1 MQGVIITIPHNQTLL
16 TVVCVTMLYEAMD
29 THLYIYNYVHA
40 DWSTNVAMYILHTVP
55 ELQYQPPPTC
65 PANYVPR
72 VELLSKISSAI
83 LNSDITPT
91 IGTTVTIRGIGG
103 IGKSTI
109 AKALCHD
116 PLIKEH
122 FINGFLWISLTSPLP
137 SAMTVLSEIYQRLTD
152 KSTTS
157 NVSVMITKLKSL
169 LSNPSCK
176 LLVVLDDVSEAKDAM
191 MFVDI
196 FSSCKIVLTT
206 RKMNINAKIPPMACF
221 DVTPMS
227 VDEAVKLLT
236 LNIFE
241 LETLCANDMN
251 KIQKLAR
258 DLHCWPLLLNLVH
271 GQLYVHCI
279 EWSESPQDV
288 IVKVQQK
295 LCDSGLT
302 AFDPENQLEA
312 SRENAV
318 RASITASL
326 ELLTK
331 DEEVVLLYI
340 ASSIIGFGVYTIKD
354 FLSTVLEMDTKQFD
368 KCTRNLWCHGL
379 ISFQDVTFPNV
390 VTKIPCI
397 GIHEVIAHYINE
409 NMPDEFYLKVT
420 NKTLKAFHS
429 VFFEK
434 YFFTDEAISI
444 GQLFICQV
452 DAILIPFW
460 IRFSMIR
467 TKYLQILVLQ
477 ILDELA
483 EKKVQLLQN
492 DDFFPT
498 NRFPSVKH
506 IHKVIEQD
514 CKSIHS
520 LLADGKHNEAMT
532 WAKQYFDNHPHKITW
547 ETVITYFNSLLDSC
561 KSNISDLGISVIEN
575 CICFCSKE
583 FTSFNLLQRHTMLN
597 IIAYNH
603 VLYLMD
609 AGASDND
616 IKHYL
621 LCLTLLS
628 Y

>member
-1 MQGVIITIPHNQTLL
+1 MSVLIGQLRIC
-16 TVVCVTMLYEAMD
+16 VC
-29 THLYIYNYVHA
+29 
-40 DWSTNVAMYILHTVP
+40 ILHTAP

-65 PANYVPR
+65 PANHVPR
-72 VELLSKISSAI
+72 VELVKEISSAI
-83 LNSDITPT
+83 LNSEITPT

-122 FINGFLWISLTSPLP
+122 FINGFLWISLTPPLP
-137 SAMTVLSEIYQRLTD
+137 NPMTMLSEIYQRLTD
-152 KSTTS
+152 KLTTS

-169 LSNPSCK
+169 VSNPLCK
-176 LLVVLDDVSEAKDAM
+176 LLVILDDVSEAKDAM

-241 LETLCANDMN
+241 VETLYANDMN

-288 IVKVQQK
+288 ILKVQQK
-295 LCDSGLT
+295 LFDNGLT

-318 RASITASL
+318 RASVTASL
-326 ELLTK
+326 ELLTE

-354 FLSTVLEMDTKQFD
+354 FLSIVLEMDTKQFD

-420 NKTLKAFHS
+420 NKTLETFHS
-429 VFFEK
+429 VLLEK
-434 YFFTDEAISI
+434 YLFTDAATSI
-444 GQLFICQV
+444 GQLFVCQV

-467 TKYLQILVLQ
+467 TKYVQIIVLKM
-477 ILDELA
+477 LDELA
-483 EKKVQLLQN
+483 EKIVQLLQN
-492 DDFFPT
+492 NSFFPT

-514 CKSIHS
+514 CRSIHL

-532 WAKQYFDNHPHKITW
+532 WAKQYFDNHPYKITL
-547 ETVITYFNSLLDSC
+547 ETAITYLNTLFDSC
-561 KSNISDLGISVIEN
+561 KSNFSDVGISGIED

-583 FTSFNLLQRHTMLN
+583 ITNFSLLQRHTVLN

-609 AGASDND
+609 AAASDND

-621 LCLTLLS
+621 LCSNLFTNS
-628 Y
+628 RE

>member
-1 MQGVIITIPHNQTLL
+1 M
-16 TVVCVTMLYEAMD
+16 CAF
-29 THLYIYNYVHA
+29 
-40 DWSTNVAMYILHTVP
+40 LHTAP

-65 PANYVPR
+65 PANHVPR
-72 VELLSKISSAI
+72 VELVKEISSAI

-122 FINGFLWISLTSPLP
+122 FINGFLWISLTPPLP
-137 SAMTVLSEIYQRLTD
+137 NPMTMLSEIYQRLTD
-152 KSTTS
+152 KLTTS

-169 LSNPSCK
+169 VSNPSCK
-176 LLVVLDDVSEAKDAM
+176 LLVILDDVSEAKDAM

-241 LETLCANDMN
+241 VETLCANDIN

-288 IVKVQQK
+288 ILKVQQK
-295 LCDSGLT
+295 LFDNGLT
-302 AFDPENQLEA
+302 AFNPENQLEA

-318 RASITASL
+318 RASVTASL
-326 ELLTK
+326 ELLTE
-331 DEEVVLLYI
+331 DEEIVLLYI

-354 FLSTVLEMDTKQFD
+354 FLSIVLEMDTKQFD

-420 NKTLKAFHS
+420 NKTLETFHS
-429 VFFEK
+429 VLLEK
-434 YFFTDEAISI
+434 YLFTDAATSI
-444 GQLFICQV
+444 GQLFVCQV

-467 TKYLQILVLQ
+467 TKYVQIIVLKM
-477 ILDELA
+477 LDELA
-483 EKKVQLLQN
+483 EKIVQLLQN
-492 DDFFPT
+492 NNFFPT

-514 CKSIHS
+514 CRSIHL

-532 WAKQYFDNHPHKITW
+532 WAKQYFDNHPYKITL
-547 ETVITYFNSLLDSC
+547 ETAITYLNTLFDSY
-561 KSNISDLGISVIEN
+561 KSNFSDVGILGIED

-583 FTSFNLLQRHTMLN
+583 ITNFSLLQRHTVLN

-609 AGASDND
+609 AAASDND

-621 LCLTLLS
+621 LCSHLFTNS
-628 Y
+628 RE

>member
-1 MQGVIITIPHNQTLL
+1 MSI
-16 TVVCVTMLYEAMD
+16 YE
-29 THLYIYNYVHA
+29 
-40 DWSTNVAMYILHTVP
+40 SLHTAP

-65 PANYVPR
+65 PANHVPR
-72 VELLSKISSAI
+72 VELLKEISSAI

-122 FINGFLWISLTSPLP
+122 FINGFLWISLTPPLP
-137 SAMTVLSEIYQRLTD
+137 NPMTMLSEIYQRLTD
-152 KSTTS
+152 KSAKMNAS
-157 NVSVMITKLKSL
+157 ILITKIKSL
-169 LSNPSCK
+169 VSSPLCK
-176 LLVVLDDVSEAKDAM
+176 LLVILDDVSEAKDAM

-206 RKMNINAKIPPMACF
+206 RKMNINSKIPSMACF
-221 DVTPMS
+221 DIKPMS

-236 LNIFE
+236 LNTFE
-241 LETLCANDMN
+241 LETLYANDRN
-251 KIQKLAR
+251 KVQELAK

-279 EWSESPQDV
+279 EWNESPQDA
-288 IVKVQQK
+288 ILKVQQK
-295 LCDSGLT
+295 LFDNGLT
-302 AFDPENQLEA
+302 AFDPEDQLEA

-326 ELLTK
+326 ELLSK
-331 DEEVVLLYI
+331 DEDVVLLYI

-354 FLSTVLEMDTKQFD
+354 FLSIVLEMDPKQFD
-368 KCTRNLWCHGL
+368 KCIRNLWCHGL
-379 ISFQDVTFPNV
+379 ISFQNVTFPDA

-409 NMPDEFYLKVT
+409 NVPDEFYLKVT
-420 NKTLKAFHS
+420 NKTLETFHS
-429 VFFEK
+429 VLFEK
-434 YFFTDEAISI
+434 YFFTDVAINI

-467 TKYLQILVLQ
+467 TKYVQILVFR

-483 EKKVQLLQN
+483 EKNVQLLQN
-492 DDFFPT
+492 DDFFHT
-498 NRFPSVKH
+498 NQFPSVKH

-514 CKSIHS
+514 CKSIHL
-520 LLADGKHNEAMT
+520 LLADGKHNEA
-532 WAKQYFDNHPHKITW
+532 IT
-547 ETVITYFNSLLDSC
+547 
-561 KSNISDLGISVIEN
+561 
-575 CICFCSKE
+575 
-583 FTSFNLLQRHTMLN
+583 
-597 IIAYNH
+597 
-603 VLYLMD
+603 
-609 AGASDND
+609 
-616 IKHYL
+616 
-621 LCLTLLS
+621 
-628 Y
+628 